1 MKTKRIA
8 AVSASLGI
16 IASMTAFVPMSV
28 CAAYLDADQATG
40 SLQTFDKYLV
50 LESDAAVPNATSVF
64 TIEPVEPAEG
74 AAVDGAIFFKGVDG
88 AVFKE
93 TSSVSVSPD
102 KKTATVSFK
111 TSDETTLDTN
121 VGSKT
126 VEFADNASGN
136 EKFAT
141 IPVTVDFT
149 GVKFAEPG
157 IYCYKLTEET
167 PTSAGITNVSGLDY
181 TYYVNVVDNEG
192 KLSVESYTLQKG
204 TAAPVFETLTNND
217 VNPAVTYQKNTKKV
231 TGVTNRYTSHSL
243 NINKI
248 VKGNQGSR
256 DKYFKFTVK
265 LTNPDEG
272 AAGHINVD
280 PKDIFIIDVH
290 SSYDDVPQANAATTY
305 TDAEMLAANKTE
317 VHSTTGDNSYKYIT
331 YSQLSAGK
339 VFYLHSGQNI
349 KLLGIPD
356 DLGYEITEEE
366 EEYTPAV
373 EAATTVGLDSDGT
386 VNEAKDTIS
395 DNALTADAE
404 VTFTNTKGGVIPTGV
419 IVSVIG
425 SAGIAAVGAA
435 GVACGLFMKKKKSDE
450 E

>member
-28 CAAYLDADQATG
+28 CAAYPEANQASG

-50 LESDAAVPNATSVF
+50 LESDADVPNAASVF
-64 TIEPVEPAEG
+64 TIEPAEPAEG
-74 AAVDGAIFFKGVDG
+74 AAVDGAIFFKGVEG

-93 TSSVSVSPD
+93 TSGVSVSED
-102 KKTATVSFK
+102 KKTATVSFSP
-111 TSDETTLDTN
+111 SDATILDTN
-121 VGSKT
+121 VGTNS
-126 VEFADNASGN
+126 VEFADGSNGN

-141 IPVTVDFT
+141 RTVTVDFSAI
-149 GVKFAEPG
+149 KFAEPG

-167 PTSAGITNVSGLDY
+167 PTSAGITNVSGLEY
-181 TYYVNVVDNEG
+181 TYFVNVVDNEG
-192 KLSVESYTLQKG
+192 KLVVESYTLQKG
-204 TAAPVFETLTNND
+204 TTAPVFENITDNT
-217 VNPAVTYQKNTKKV
+217 VTPAVTYKHNTKKV
-231 TGVTNRYTSHSL
+231 TGVTNRYTSHNL
-243 NINKI
+243 DINKI

-272 AAGHINVD
+272 ETGHVNVNSD
-280 PKDIFIIDVH
+280 DIFIIDAQ
-290 SSYDDVPQANAATTY
+290 SSYDDAPSANAATAY
-305 TDAEMLAANKTE
+305 TDAQMLTANKTE
-317 VHSTTGDNSYKYIT
+317 VHSTTGANAYKYVT
-331 YSQLSAGK
+331 YSQLAEGK
-339 VFYLHSGQNI
+339 VFYIHNGQNI

-356 DLGYEITEEE
+356 GLGYEITEVE

-373 EAATTVGLDSDGT
+373 EAADTEGLDSNGT
-386 VNEAKDTIS
+386 PDESNNTIS
-395 DNALTADAE
+395 DSALTADAE

-419 IVSVIG
+419 IVSVMG

-435 GVACGLFMKKKKSDE
+435 GIACGLLMKKKRSDE